1 MLNVRPKQLSVS
13 GELIRFSHWLKEN
26 CKHIFS
32 QKKNKAKTRR
42 WISLTKL
49 LLIFEEQLSTY
60 SERLTNLPGR
70 FFRCWYHDSSFLVAS
85 KSVIHSSLYR
95 LNGCLI
101 LMVRT
106 YMAVFGHFQIRT
118 QRLHLF
124 CTSTSQKNSR
134 KSLKKLK
141 ELKEIIWSRKWACQI
156 WRHKYLFKYIKK
168 NPGITKPRHSEHI
181 FSVPW
186 TFVLSRFNCIT
197 GREWKKA

>member
-60 SERLTNLPGR
+60 SERLTN
-70 FFRCWYHDSSFLVAS
+70 RCWYHDSSFLVAS
-85 KSVIHSSLYR
+85 NSVIHSSLYR

-106 YMAVFGHFQIRT
+106 YMAVFGNFQMRT
-118 QRLHLF
+118 QRLYLF
-124 CTSTSQKNSR
+124 CTSTSQKTPGNPWKNSR
-134 KSLKKLK
+134 NLRKS
-141 ELKEIIWSRKWACQI
+141 S
-156 WRHKYLFKYIKK
+156 
-168 NPGITKPRHSEHI
+168 
-181 FSVPW
+181 
-186 TFVLSRFNCIT
+186 
-197 GREWKKA
+197 GRENELAKYDVTNTYLNI